1 MLFIPTLSFTVR
13 ILMAWRLG
21 GFGAHPGHDAH
32 ILTTVSAVQILAIE
46 GALDQVDK
54 DKIASCESI
63 TVKLGKP
70 SSVAARNSLQ

>member
-1 MLFIPTLSFTVR
+1 
-13 ILMAWRLG
+13 MAWKLG

-54 DKIASCESI
+54 DQIARCQSI
-63 TVKLGKP
+63 TVILYESG
-70 SSVAARNSLQ
+70 SAAASNLL